1 MWFSIFVCHAAP
13 PPSPPPPSIPPA
25 ASFSPRPSSRLSVRP
40 SVRHTL
46 SSQKKK
52 KMATNRKRES
62 CQELL
67 PLLRLP
73 LPCCSPAYWSAR
85 GDGGEGE
92 VGGWGGSVT
101 AALDSQLLP
110 SNRRYRVPKVRLDRL
125 RNSFIPQSIKIL
137 HKC

>member
-1 MWFSIFVCHAAP
+1 MVFYFRLPCRSPPV
-13 PPSPPPPSIPPA
+13 PPSPLYS
-25 ASFSPRPSSRLSVRP
+25 SRRFLFSPAVQPSVRP

-92 VGGWGGSVT
+92 VGGGSVT